1 MPDSK
6 AGADK
11 IALTS
16 ENIMIGILLVTHA
29 TLGDSLLE
37 CAKHIMGPDIPAIA
51 TLAVCRSDDPQS
63 TMEHAQF
70 LVREIDQGDGVLVL
84 TDIFGG
90 TPSNVACRLVVPDRV
105 ESIAGV
111 SLPMLVRALTYR
123 SQTLEVVVSKAIT
136 GGFEGVRYVLPGE
149 YGAAA

>member
-1 MPDSK
+1 
-6 AGADK
+6 
-11 IALTS
+11 
-16 ENIMIGILLVTHA
+16 MIGILLVTHA

-51 TLAVCRSDDPQS
+51 TLAVCRSDDPLA

-70 LVREIDQGDGVLVL
+70 LVNELDQGSGVLVL

-90 TPSNVACRLVVPDRV
+90 TPSNVACRLVTPGKV

-123 SQTLEVVVSKAIT
+123 SQTDRKSVV
-136 GGFEGVRYVLPGE
+136 
-149 YGAAA
+149 